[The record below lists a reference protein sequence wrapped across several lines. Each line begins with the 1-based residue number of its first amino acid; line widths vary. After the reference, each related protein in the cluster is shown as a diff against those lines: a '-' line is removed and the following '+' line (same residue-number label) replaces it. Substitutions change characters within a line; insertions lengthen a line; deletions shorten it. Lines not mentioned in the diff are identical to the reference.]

1 MAAEHMAEPSSTG
14 GDRPANLDQNIDS
27 VLEVRKREREQR
39 SPAHRLVDRVSRI
52 IGRPLYLLGLV
63 GFAAAWIAVNVLA
76 PHLGGRAFD
85 APPFPLLDGI
95 LSFAALITT
104 TVVVISQNRQ
114 TRIEQQHMH
123 ISLQVNLVTEQ
134 KVAKIIK
141 LLEELRRDMPMVKD
155 RYDAQAASFAQETDA
170 LQVLTAIEEVGL
182 TKDPGESDVIPAGS
196 FTPDTDRETT

>member
-1 MAAEHMAEPSSTG
+1 MVDPSSTG

-27 VLEVRKREREQR
+27 VLEVRKREHEQR
-39 SPAHRLVDRVSRI
+39 SASQRFVDRMSRI

-63 GFAAAWIAVNVLA
+63 GFAGAWIAVNVLA
-76 PHLGGRAFD
+76 PQLGRTAFD
-85 APPFPLLDGI
+85 PSPFPLLDGI

-104 TVVVISQNRQ
+104 TVVLIAQNRQ

-134 KVAKIIK
+134 KVAKIIN
-141 LLEELRRDMPMVKD
+141 LLEELRRDLPMVKNRHD
-155 RYDAQAASFAQETDA
+155 PQAASFAQETDA

-182 TKDPGESDVIPAGS
+182 TQEPGEFGASRTGGS
-196 FTPDTDRETT
+196 PPGEDRKVT

>member
-1 MAAEHMAEPSSTG
+1 MVDPSSTG

-39 SPAHRLVDRVSRI
+39 SAAHRLVDRISRI
-52 IGRPLYLLGLV
+52 MGRPLYLLGLFL
-63 GFAAAWIAVNVLA
+63 FAGTWIAMNLLA
-76 PHLGGRAFD
+76 AKYGRTAFD
-85 APPFPLLDGI
+85 PSPFPLLDGI
-95 LSFAALITT
+95 LSLAALVTT
-104 TVVVISQNRQ
+104 TVILIAQNRQ

-155 RYDAQAASFAQETDA
+155 RYDPQAASFAQETDA

-182 TKDPGESDVIPAGS
+182 TKDPGESAVLPRGRLA
-196 FTPDTDRETT
+196 PDADRER